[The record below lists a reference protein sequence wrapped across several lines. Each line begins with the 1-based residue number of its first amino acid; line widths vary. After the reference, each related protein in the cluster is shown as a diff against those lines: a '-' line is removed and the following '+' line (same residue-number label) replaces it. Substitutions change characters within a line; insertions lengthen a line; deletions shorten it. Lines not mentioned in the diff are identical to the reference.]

1 MKYGIKVLFIILFL
15 VCVGMFYSVLAVV
28 FAVKSITVEIK
39 VEVFVV

>member
-15 VCVGMFYSVLAVV
+15 VCVGMFYSVLVVV
-28 FAVKSITVEIK
+28 FVVKLMVVEIK